1 MADRVFF
8 LVQKLYRKLIKLQI
22 ILILNISAEQ

>member
-8 LVQKLYRKLIKLQI
+8 LVKKLYRKLIKLQI